1 MRDYVCVIGSL
12 NYDIIMKQKRM
23 PLLGETYTAD
33 SINYSGGGKG
43 ANQAVQ
49 CAKLGL
55 PTIMV
60 GKVGRDSFGDT
71 LTDNLKSYGVDCS
84 CIGRSGSPTGVGI
97 VHALEDGTVYASI
110 ITGAN
115 FDITTD
121 EIDGLDELIR
131 DSRIIILQ
139 LEIPTEVVEHIIRK
153 AKQYQVYTILNAAP
167 AKEIDRDVLKM
178 VDCLIVNETEASFY
192 AGVDIT
198 DADKAAE
205 YEDRLRELTSGTII
219 VTLGSK
225 GSALLESRETGGLGK
240 GKSGLVRIAPVK
252 VEHVVESTG
261 AGDSYIGAF
270 AYGKFKG
277 MDDID
282 ACNFAAGVAAVTVTK
297 IGAQEAMPGLE
308 EVQQARK

>member
-1 MRDYVCVIGSL
+1 MRDCKRDYICVIGSL

-33 SINYSGGGKG
+33 SITYSGGGKG

-49 CAKLGL
+49 CAKLGID
-55 PTIMV
+55 TIMV

-71 LTDNLKSYGVDCS
+71 LVEKLRDYGVDCS
-84 CIGRSGSPTGVGI
+84 CIGRSSSPTGVGV

-115 FDITTD
+115 FDITAR
-121 EIDGLDELIR
+121 EIDGLDELVR
-131 DSRIIILQ
+131 NSRIIILQ
-139 LEIPTEVVEHIIRK
+139 LEIPTNVVEHIIRK
-153 AKQYQVYTILNAAP
+153 AKQYHVYTILNAAP
-167 AKEIDRDVLKM
+167 AKELDREVLKL

-198 DADKAAE
+198 NGEMVRAHA
-205 YEDRLRELTSGTII
+205 DRLSQLTEGTVI

-225 GSALLESRETGGLGK
+225 GSMLLGK
-240 GKSGLVRIAPVK
+240 EETVSIEPVK
-252 VEHVVESTG
+252 VEHVTESTG

-270 AYGKFKG
+270 AYGKYKG
-277 MDDID
+277 MTDRR
-282 ACNFAAGVAAVTVTK
+282 ACCFAARAASVTVTK
-297 IGAQEAMPGLE
+297 IGAQEAMPCLNEIDESLVPG
-308 EVQQARK
+308 V

>member
-1 MRDYVCVIGSL
+1 MRDCGRDYICVIGSL

-23 PLLGETYTAD
+23 PLQGETYTAD
-33 SINYSGGGKG
+33 SITYSGGGKG

-49 CAKLGL
+49 CAKLGID
-55 PTIMV
+55 TIMV
-60 GKVGRDSFGDT
+60 GKVGRDTFGDS
-71 LTDNLKSYGVDCS
+71 LVEKLKDYGVDCS
-84 CIGRSGSPTGVGI
+84 CIGRSSSPTGVGV

-115 FDITTD
+115 FDITSR

-131 DSRIIILQ
+131 NSRIVILQ

-153 AKQYQVYTILNAAP
+153 AKQYHVYTILNAAP
-167 AKEIDRDVLKM
+167 AKELDREVLKL

-198 DADKAAE
+198 DGEMVRAHA
-205 YEDRLRELTSGTII
+205 DRLSQLTEGTVI

-225 GSALLESRETGGLGK
+225 GSMLLGK
-240 GKSGLVRIAPVK
+240 EETVSIEPVK
-252 VEHVVESTG
+252 VEHVTESTG

-270 AYGKFKG
+270 AYGKYKG
-277 MDDID
+277 MTDRR
-282 ACNFAAGVAAVTVTK
+282 ACCFAARAASITVTK
-297 IGAQEAMPGLE
+297 IGAQEAMPCLNEIDESLVPG
-308 EVQQARK
+308 V

>member
-1 MRDYVCVIGSL
+1 MNNCKRDYICVIGSL

-33 SINYSGGGKG
+33 SITYSGGGKG

-49 CAKLGL
+49 CAKLGVD
-55 PTIMV
+55 TIMV

-71 LTDNLKSYGVDCS
+71 LVDKLKDYGVDCS
-84 CIGRSGSPTGVGI
+84 CIGRSSSPTGVGV

-115 FDITTD
+115 FDITAR
-121 EIDGLDELIR
+121 EIDGLDELVR
-131 DSRIIILQ
+131 NSRIIILQ
-139 LEIPTEVVEHIIRK
+139 LEIPTNVVEHIIRK
-153 AKQYQVYTILNAAP
+153 ARQYNVYTILNAAP
-167 AKEIDRDVLKM
+167 AKEMDRKVLKL

-198 DADKAAE
+198 DGNMVRANE
-205 YEDRLRELTSGTII
+205 YKLRQLTDGTII

-225 GSALLESRETGGLGK
+225 GSMLLGK
-240 GKSGLVRIAPVK
+240 EEMIPIEPVK
-252 VEHVVESTG
+252 VECVAESTG

-270 AYGKFKG
+270 AYGKYKG
-277 MDDID
+277 MTDCQ
-282 ACNFAAGVAAVTVTK
+282 ACSFAARAAAVTVTK
-297 IGAQEAMPGLE
+297 IGAQEAMPCLSDISE
-308 EVQQARK
+308 

>member
-1 MRDYVCVIGSL
+1 MRDCKRDYICVIGSL

-33 SINYSGGGKG
+33 SITYSGGGKG

-49 CAKLGL
+49 CAKLGID
-55 PTIMV
+55 TIMV

-71 LTDNLKSYGVDCS
+71 LVEKLRDYGVDCS
-84 CIGRSGSPTGVGI
+84 CIGRSSSPTGVGV

-115 FDITTD
+115 FDITAR
-121 EIDGLDELIR
+121 EIDGLDELVR
-131 DSRIIILQ
+131 NSRIIILQ
-139 LEIPTEVVEHIIRK
+139 LEIPTNVVEHIIRK
-153 AKQYQVYTILNAAP
+153 AKQYHVYTILNAAP
-167 AKEIDRDVLKM
+167 AKELDREVLKL

-198 DADKAAE
+198 DGEMVRAHA
-205 YEDRLRELTSGTII
+205 DRLSQLTDGTVI

-225 GSALLESRETGGLGK
+225 GSMLLGK
-240 GKSGLVRIAPVK
+240 EETVSIEPVK
-252 VEHVVESTG
+252 VEHVTESTG

-270 AYGKFKG
+270 AYGKYKG
-277 MDDID
+277 MTDRR
-282 ACNFAAGVAAVTVTK
+282 ACCFAARAASVTVTK
-297 IGAQEAMPGLE
+297 IGAQEAMPCLNEIDESLVPG
-308 EVQQARK
+308 V

>member
-1 MRDYVCVIGSL
+1 MRDYICVIGSL

-55 PTIMV
+55 DTIMV
-60 GKVGRDSFGDT
+60 GKVGKDSFGDT
-71 LTDNLKSYGVDCS
+71 LMENLEGYGVDCS
-84 CIGRSGSPTGVGI
+84 CVGRSGSPTGVGV
-97 VHALEDGTVYASI
+97 VHALEDGSVYASI

-115 FDITTD
+115 FDIAKE

-131 DSRIIILQ
+131 NSRLIILQ
-139 LEIPTEVVEHIIRK
+139 LEIPTDVVEHIIRK
-153 AKQYQVYTILNAAP
+153 ARRYQVYTILNAAP
-167 AKEIDRDVLKM
+167 AKEIDREALEM

-198 DADKAAE
+198 DAGKVKE
-205 YEDRLRELTSGTII
+205 HEGKLRSLTSGTVI
-219 VTLGSK
+219 VTLGAK
-225 GSALLESRETGGLGK
+225 GSVLLGSQG
-240 GKSGLVRIAPVK
+240 VVPVAPVK
-252 VEHVVESTG
+252 VECVAESTG

-270 AYGKFKG
+270 AYGKFSG
-277 MDDID
+277 MDDAQ
-282 ACNFAAGVAAVTVTK
+282 ACGFAARVSAVTVTK
-297 IGAQEAMPGLE
+297 IGAQEAMPGLK
-308 EVQQARK
+308 EVEQKDRRPAADL